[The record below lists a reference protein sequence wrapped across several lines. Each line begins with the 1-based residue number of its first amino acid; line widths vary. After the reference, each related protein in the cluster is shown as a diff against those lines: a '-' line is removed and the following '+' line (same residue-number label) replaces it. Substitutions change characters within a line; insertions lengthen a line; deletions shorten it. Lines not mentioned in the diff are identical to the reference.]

1 MVIRFFQSGRILKS
15 KRFLVLLFAGIFSY
29 QFADAQQINISPTSE
44 SIENTENEYTI
55 YNRWGDAVQLQKFP
69 NTIEF
74 LSAGYTKTGY
84 EQMSIAPG
92 GLMFAFLE
100 RDGNTYNA
108 EVVQDDGEKVHR
120 IEEIDEHDE
129 NDPSPKLYVLDN
141 GELFYRYNISF
152 FRHYDSN
159 GKQLE
164 TIDNTSGSQE
174 GEVVSELKRLPHSNA
189 VLFYNPRV
197 LYQDDQVGSRIQYY
211 DGGEEAKEIFSSEN
225 RYIEDISL
233 SANGQLMVL
242 HLKDDASGNH
252 YAEAIDLDGNSLFS
266 IAYDDFEPLELTV
279 SKDGRYL
286 TSRGSGRVMT
296 HDMHTGESKGST
308 SLRQSTLAAN
318 YSAERNQI
326 LILTGSHN
334 ESNYSLSN
342 LEFRVVDVMERSIDS
357 IEIEGNYFWNQ
368 LLPITI
374 DAKSSNEFRISGINR
389 NLDVV
394 L

>member
-1 MVIRFFQSGRILKS
+1 MKS
-15 KRFLVLLFAGIFSY
+15 QRFLILLFAGIFSY
-29 QFADAQQINISPTSE
+29 QHVDAQQINISPTSE
-44 SIENTENEYTI
+44 SSQNTENEYTI
-55 YNRWGDAVQLQKFP
+55 YNKWGDAVQLQKYP
-69 NTIEF
+69 NSIEF
-74 LSAGYTKTGY
+74 QAAGYTKSGY
-84 EQMSIAPG
+84 EQLSIAPG
-92 GLMFAFLE
+92 GSMFAFLE
-100 RDGNTYNA
+100 RDGNSYNV

-120 IEEIDEHDE
+120 IDEIDEHDE
-129 NDPSPKLYVLDN
+129 DDPSPKIYVLDN

-164 TIDNTSGSQE
+164 TIDNASGSPE
-174 GEVVSELKRLPHSNA
+174 GEMVSEMKRLPNSNA

-197 LYQDDQVGSRIQYY
+197 MYQDDQIGSRVQYY

-225 RYIEDISL
+225 RYIEEITL
-233 SANGQLMVL
+233 SDNGQLL
-242 HLKDDASGNH
+242 AIHLKDDASGNH
-252 YAEAIDLDGNSLFS
+252 YAEVIDAGGNSLFS
-266 IAYDDFEPLELTV
+266 TGYDDFEPLELTI

-296 HDMHTGESKGST
+296 HDMHTGESMGST

-318 YSAERNQI
+318 FSEERNQI

-334 ESNYSLSN
+334 ENNYSLSN
-342 LEFRVVDVMERSIDS
+342 LEFRVVDVVERSIDS
-357 IEIEGNYFWNQ
+357 TEIEGNYFWNQ

-374 DAKSSNEFRISGINR
+374 ETKSSNEFRITGINR